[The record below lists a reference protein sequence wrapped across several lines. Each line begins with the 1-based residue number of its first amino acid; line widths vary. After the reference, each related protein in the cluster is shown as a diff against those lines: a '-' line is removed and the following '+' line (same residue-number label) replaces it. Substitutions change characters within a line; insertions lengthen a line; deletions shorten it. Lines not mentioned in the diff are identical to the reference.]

1 MMQRF
6 DIYRLLAAVGIILLL
21 MQVLFF
27 FNSQWDLTLDQRYTL
42 ADNTV
47 EITQSIEQPI
57 LIDVML
63 GGDLPAN
70 YQRLRTELTILLKQ
84 ISEQNE
90 LIQYNFVDPFDG
102 VENKEGLIEELYR
115 YGLAPEVEIDRE
127 NQSTEQTIVVPRIIL
142 HLKVNPFVFRFYR
155 KT

>member
-70 YQRLRTELTILLKQ
+70 YQRLRTELTILL
-84 ISEQNE
+84 
-90 LIQYNFVDPFDG
+90 
-102 VENKEGLIEELYR
+102 
-115 YGLAPEVEIDRE
+115 DRK
-127 NQSTEQTIVVPRIIL
+127 SVV
-142 HLKVNPFVFRFYR
+142 
-155 KT
+155 

>member
-47 EITQSIEQPI
+47 EIAQSIEQPI

-102 VENKEGLIEELYR
+102 VENKEG
-115 YGLAPEVEIDRE
+115 
-127 NQSTEQTIVVPRIIL
+127 
-142 HLKVNPFVFRFYR
+142 
-155 KT
+155 